1 MVPAI
6 MAQCSSVPPNLAAIL
21 SDLAPVVR
29 EFTGTCASM
38 PIAM

>member
-6 MAQCSSVPPNLAAIL
+6 MAQCSSVLPNLAAIL
-21 SDLAPVVR
+21 SDVAPIVG

-38 PIAM
+38 PIAV